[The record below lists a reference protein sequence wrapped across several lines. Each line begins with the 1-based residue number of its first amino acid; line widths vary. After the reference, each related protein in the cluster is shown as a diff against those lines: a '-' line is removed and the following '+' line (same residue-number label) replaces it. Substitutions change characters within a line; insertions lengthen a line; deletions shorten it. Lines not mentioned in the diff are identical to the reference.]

1 MNEPETEPRVLA
13 KTHPPVSAA
22 RKRTIPN
29 FRWFICGLLLYA
41 TTVNYMD
48 RVTLSILEPTIARE
62 LHWSSTDYG
71 IITGVFQIG
80 YALMMPIAG
89 RLIDWLGLRI
99 GYAASALLWA
109 GSSMCHAAARTAAQF
124 AWARLG
130 LGLGEA
136 ANFPACIKAVA
147 DWFPRRE
154 RALATGIF
162 NGGSNLG
169 AIVGPL
175 LVPWV
180 ASVYSWHAAFLCTG
194 SLSLSWVILWLIF
207 YREPEKHPRLSAEE
221 LALIRSDQE
230 QTPASTGVPYA
241 RLITNRAAWA
251 FAIGKFL
258 TDPVWWFYL
267 FWLPNFLHNRYGLN
281 LIHLGAPL
289 VAVYVGSAF
298 GSIFGGWLSSFLLK
312 RGWQVGTARKTA
324 MLVCALAVVSI
335 IYVPQTGGHLWLAV
349 GLIAI
354 ATASHQGWSANL
366 FTITS
371 DCFPRSAV
379 GSVVGLGGLAGAVGA
394 VIAQPATGR
403 WLDYSQNYYAPLFY
417 LAGSLYLL
425 SLLIIQLLLPRFE
438 QQKI

>member
-147 DWFPRRE
+147 DWFPARQ

-162 NGGSNLG
+162 NGGSSFI
-169 AIVGPL
+169 AINTPL
-175 LVPWV
+175 VVPLITARFGWP
-180 ASVYSWHAAFLCTG
+180 SAFLFTG
-194 SLSLSWVILWLIF
+194 SLSFSWVILWLII
-207 YREPEKHPRLSAEE
+207 YREPEQHPWLSSEE
-221 LALIRSDQE
+221 LALIRSDHE
-230 QTPASTGVPYA
+230 EVSSTKVPY
-241 RLITNRAAWA
+241 RKLLLERPGWA
-251 FAIGKFL
+251 FLTAKFL

-267 FWLPNFLHNRYGLN
+267 FWLPDFLHRKYGVDL
-281 LIHLGAPL
+281 LHIGAPL
-289 VAVYVGSAF
+289 LVVYATATIGSV
-298 GSIFGGWLSSFLLK
+298 SGGWLSSLLLAK
-312 RGWQVGTARKTA
+312 GWTVGRARKTA
-324 MLVCALAVVSI
+324 MLVPAL
-335 IYVPQTGGHLWLAV
+335 T
-349 GLIAI
+349 
-354 ATASHQGWSANL
+354 
-366 FTITS
+366 
-371 DCFPRSAV
+371 
-379 GSVVGLGGLAGAVGA
+379 VGA
-394 VIAQPATGR
+394 VIFVPVAAANL
-403 WLDYSQNYYAPLFY
+403 W
-417 LAGSLYLL
+417 
-425 SLLIIQLLLPRFE
+425 
-438 QQKI
+438 